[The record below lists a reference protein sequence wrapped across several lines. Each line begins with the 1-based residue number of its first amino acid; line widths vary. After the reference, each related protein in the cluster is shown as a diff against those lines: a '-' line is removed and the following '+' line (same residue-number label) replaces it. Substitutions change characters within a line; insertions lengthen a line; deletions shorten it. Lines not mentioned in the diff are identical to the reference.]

1 MYFLLVSAI
10 VILKIL
16 LCKGF
21 TVGILLFL
29 FWIAGKIL
37 RFNSDEWDHFFVSL
51 PAKKAQRYFSWIYVT
66 AAIISS
72 VICYGIL
79 RLANCSYSLI
89 ITVGLFMGGII
100 MTSYKWHTKKDDFL
114 KRYQEMPKKF

>member
-37 RFNSDEWDHFFVSL
+37 RFNSDEWHKGIFHGYMLQPQSFHRLSVTVSL
-51 PAKKAQRYFSWIYVT
+51 DWRIARIALLSP
-66 AAIISS
+66 
-72 VICYGIL
+72 
-79 RLANCSYSLI
+79 
-89 ITVGLFMGGII
+89 
-100 MTSYKWHTKKDDFL
+100 
-114 KRYQEMPKKF
+114 